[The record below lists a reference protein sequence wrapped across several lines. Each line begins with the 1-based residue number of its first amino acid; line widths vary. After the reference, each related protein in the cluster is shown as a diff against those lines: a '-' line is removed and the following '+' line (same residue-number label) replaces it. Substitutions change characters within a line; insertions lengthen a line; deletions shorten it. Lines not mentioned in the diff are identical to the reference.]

1 MPPNPADRLNELLPV
16 IHRLRD
22 SAQGEPLRAL
32 LEVIAEQVGVV
43 EDDIGRLYD
52 NWFVETCEDWVLPYL
67 GDLIGYQPLHEP
79 GETGSVRA
87 RDRALNRVLTPRSDL
102 ANTIRDRRR
111 KGTLALLEQLAADV
125 AGWPAR
131 AVELYVQLAVTQPVK
146 LLGQETAANR
156 RRLQRGRLVDLRA
169 GDALDRLDGAFDEL
183 AHTVSVGRITS
194 TRTVRRHNLP
204 SIGLFVWRLRD
215 FPISGAPAF
224 CVDRARN
231 RYTFSILGNDTPLV
245 TRPIAEPEPTHIADE
260 MNVPAFIRRRAFD
273 ERTADYYGPAR
284 SLFIWRDA
292 QRHPVPLSQ
301 IVPADL
307 SDWAY
312 RPRGDQVAVDPVLGR
327 IVFSPRTAPD
337 SGVWVNYCYAFSDQ
351 LGGGE
356 YERPLRPLA
365 GRPVYRV
372 GPQAGQHH
380 TLADAIQHWQR
391 DKQRPGDYQRA
402 VIEIHDSGVY
412 EEPIEIELAAGDR
425 LELRAAQRTRPV
437 VRLLNWYS
445 NRPDSMKIRGDPL
458 TQDNYPDGLAGA
470 PQLLLDGL
478 LITGRSIRISGMIGR
493 VTIRHCTLVPGWSI
507 GSDCEP
513 DSQGQ
518 PSIDLADTAAD
529 LVVEHSIIGA
539 IRVNEN
545 SVDTDPIAVTISDTV
560 LDATS
565 PQLDVLCGPDG
576 QHARVLA
583 TIVRTTVLGQVC
595 VAAIELGED
604 VIFTGAIG
612 VTRQQ
617 TGCLR
622 FCSVTPGSV
631 TPRRY
636 HCQPDLVVADVR
648 RRFERRPPPPVDVGP
663 ATARERLRVRP
674 QFTSTRYG
682 TPGYAQLALACAP
695 EITQGAH
702 DESEMGAFHDLFQP
716 QRATNLRARLD
727 QYTPAG
733 FETGIVYV
741 T

>member
-1 MPPNPADRLNELLPV
+1 M
-16 IHRLRD
+16 
-22 SAQGEPLRAL
+22 
-32 LEVIAEQVGVV
+32 
-43 EDDIGRLYD
+43 
-52 NWFVETCEDWVLPYL
+52 
-67 GDLIGYQPLHEP
+67 
-79 GETGSVRA
+79 
-87 RDRALNRVLTPRSDL
+87 
-102 ANTIRDRRR
+102 
-111 KGTLALLEQLAADV
+111 

-131 AVELYVQLAVTQPVK
+131 AVEFYAQLAVTQPVK
-146 LLGQETAANR
+146 LFGREPAANR
-156 RRLQRGRLVDLRA
+156 RRLRRGRLVDLRD
-169 GDALDRLDGAFDEL
+169 GDTLDRLDGAFDEL
-183 AHTVSVGRITS
+183 AHTVSVGRIAS

-204 SIGLFVWRLRD
+204 SVGLFVWRLRD

-224 CVDRARN
+224 CLDRARD
-231 RYTFSILGNDTPLV
+231 RYTFSILGSDTPLV

-292 QRHPVPLSQ
+292 ERHPVPLDQ

-327 IVFSPRTAPD
+327 IAFSPRTAPD
-337 SGVWVNYCYAFSDQ
+337 SGVWVNYSYAFSDR

-356 YERPLRPLA
+356 YERPLRPPA
-365 GRPVYRV
+365 GRPVYQV
-372 GPQAGQHH
+372 GPEAGQHH
-380 TLADAIQHWQR
+380 SLTDAIEHWQR
-391 DKQRPGDYQRA
+391 DKRDSPDKRRA

-425 LELRAAQRTRPV
+425 LELRAAQRTGSAAQRTRPV

-478 LITGRSIRISGMIGR
+478 LITGRSLRVSGMVGR

-507 GSDCEP
+507 SSDCEP

-518 PSIDLADTAAD
+518 PSIDLTDTAAD

-545 SVDTDPIAVTISDTV
+545 SIDTDPVAVTISDTV
-560 LDATS
+560 LDATG
-565 PQLDVLCGPDG
+565 PQLDALCGPDG
-576 QHARVLA
+576 RHARVLA
-583 TIVRTTVLGQVC
+583 TIVRTTVFGQVC
-595 VAAIELGED
+595 VAAIQLGED
-604 VIFTGAIG
+604 SIFTGSVG

-622 FCSVTPGSV
+622 FCSVTPDSI

-636 HCQPDLVVADVR
+636 HCQPDLVVAAVQ
-648 RRFERRPPPPVDVGP
+648 RRFERGQLVAADVEP

-695 EITQGAH
+695 EIAQGAH

-716 QRATNLRARLD
+716 QRAANLRARLD